1 MRFGFW
7 IGNGHRWDEI
17 LRSGVRAEETGW
29 DGLWFADHFMPGM
42 GADDGPIHEAWTAIS
57 ALAQATDRVRLG
69 PLVCGNTYRNPAV
82 LLKQAVTAD
91 HISNGR
97 MVLGLGAGWQENE
110 HRAYGIEYGS
120 FTDRFDK
127 LEESLRVIAALRSGE
142 RATFD
147 GDHYRLEDA
156 PLAPQ
161 PVGQLPILL
170 GGGGEK
176 KTLRMVAEHADEWN
190 VWSTPEVMVHK
201 SAVLGE
207 HCERLRRDPAE
218 IERSSVALLFLV
230 DTDAEADKLRIHD
243 FGRPSLIGTPG
254 QLQEQLAAYAEAGV
268 DELIIPDFTLGGG
281 AEQDETL
288 DRFLAEV
295 AAPFR
300 L

>member
-1 MRFGFW
+1 
-7 IGNGHRWDEI
+7 
-17 LRSGVRAEETGW
+17 
-29 DGLWFADHFMPGM
+29 
-42 GADDGPIHEAWTAIS
+42 
-57 ALAQATDRVRLG
+57 
-69 PLVCGNTYRNPAV
+69 
-82 LLKQAVTAD
+82 
-91 HISNGR
+91 

-230 DTDAEADKLRIHD
+230 DTDAEADKLRVHD